1 MNIIKISAGQTAQRA
16 IKMKVYLDYA
26 ATTPTRPEVL
36 KEALPYFLQKFGN
49 PSSFHSKGLEAKNA
63 MDSARKRIGNI
74 IGATPN
80 EIIFTGSGTESINLA
95 IKGVAL
101 DKMKEGKKHLITQ
114 KTEHH
119 AVLHSMNW
127 LAKEFGFKISYLDVD
142 KEGLINLKE
151 LERTIKSDTALVSI
165 MYANNE
171 IGTVQP
177 IKEIAKICK
186 EKKVLFHTDAC
197 QAIEYLNINTKEL
210 GVDLMTLNG
219 SKAYAFKGTGLLY
232 VKEGIKLTP
241 LMSGGGHEH
250 GQRAGTEN
258 IAGIVALAKAFELAE
273 KEKKKESLRL
283 RKLRGWFIKEMQ
295 TEIYK
300 THFNG
305 SKTKRLPNN
314 ANISFEGLEGE
325 SIMLYL
331 DNEGIQVSTG
341 SACTSQ
347 TLDPSHVLLAIG
359 RDHGL
364 AHGSIRFTFGKY
376 TTKKELEYTIKVLK
390 KIIPKL
396 RILSSAWDER
406 S

>member
-36 KEALPYFLQKFGN
+36 KEALPYFSQKFGN

-74 IGATPN
+74 IGANPN
-80 EIIFTGSGTESINLA
+80 EIVFTGSGTESINLA

-101 DKMKEGKKHLITQ
+101 DKMKEGKKHLVTQ

-119 AVLHSMNW
+119 AVLHSMDW

-197 QAIEYLNINTKEL
+197 QAIEYLNINAKEL

-283 RKLRGWFIKEMQ
+283 RKLRDWFIKEVQ
-295 TEIYK
+295 SEIYK
-300 THFNG
+300 TQFNG